1 MVVGVCSCSCRLY
14 KIVQCFY
21 GNATVRSVCTVV
33 EVQNMRRILVVVN
46 SYRRLEEVR
55 LCLQRRGILR
65 TVDCRGLEDE
75 GSKLLPNAG

>member
-1 MVVGVCSCSCRLY
+1 MLRDVVHQVNNISCRL
-14 KIVQCFY
+14 KCF
-21 GNATVRSVCTVV
+21 
-33 EVQNMRRILVVVN
+33 EIVVN